1 MKVLIAAGEAASDP
15 EEVPASV
22 RQLVDTASEVLV
34 MSPSLVGPL
43 QWLTG
48 DIDRARHVANER
60 LAVVLGQLEA
70 VGRSASG
77 VRGDESPRAAFED
90 AVRQFN
96 PDHIVIAVPPT
107 SRSARRR
114 HEVIDYLLDRFG
126 LPVTVFAIGAAGRGS
141 HE

>member
-15 EEVPASV
+15 EDVPASV
-22 RQLVDTASEVLV
+22 RQVVDTASEVVV

-70 VGRSASG
+70 AGRSASG
-77 VRGDESPRAAFED
+77 VRGDESPRSAFD
-90 AVRQFN
+90 DIVRQFN
-96 PDHIVIAVPPT
+96 PDHIVIAVPAT
-107 SRSARRR
+107 NRGARRR
-114 HEVIDYLLDRFG
+114 HEVIDYLLDRFR
-126 LPVTVFAIGAAGRGS
+126 LPITVFTMGPAGRRSDG
-141 HE
+141 